1 MGHKYDIAY
10 LLERALEHLAISYP
24 RTLDNWD
31 KRDYTRSIIHE
42 VKLGVTNN
50 LCVLNTALQISAT
63 TILPAAFYA
72 CARRDLKDVLDN
84 RGWCEL
90 GETHKRQ
97 FLLGYVKQTSACKA
111 FHRFLRWPE
120 DEDCQE
126 PSKCERKSRV
136 WEASNEDWFD
146 HDPLEIWDNWDK
158 MAVDLCGVC
167 VLGCKEQYLIARQE
181 FWDSIPELFGFSGWG
196 ASEKEMDQTMAD
208 SM

>member
-10 LLERALEHLAISYP
+10 LLDRALEHLAISYP

-31 KRDYTRSIIHE
+31 RRDYMRSIIHE
-42 VKLGVTNN
+42 VKHGVTNN
-50 LCVLNTALQISAT
+50 LSVLNTALQINAT

-84 RGWCEL
+84 RGWCDL

-111 FHRFLRWPE
+111 FHRFLRWPG
-120 DEDCQE
+120 DEDCRE
-126 PSKCERKSRV
+126 PSKCERKSRA

-167 VLGCKEQYLIARQE
+167 VLGCKEQYLIARLE

-196 ASEKEMDQTMAD
+196 ASEKEVDQTMAD
-208 SM
+208 FT